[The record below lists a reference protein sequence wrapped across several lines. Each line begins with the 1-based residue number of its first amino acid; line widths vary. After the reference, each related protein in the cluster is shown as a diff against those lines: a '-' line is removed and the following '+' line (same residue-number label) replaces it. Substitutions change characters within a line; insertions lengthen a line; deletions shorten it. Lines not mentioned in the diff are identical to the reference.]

1 MRNKRNA
8 AIAGIVSLVVMTIC
22 LWLIVRNI
30 GDPAMPLNTL
40 APAGKQNW
48 EIFNL
53 VKPVFLIAGLV
64 FLAVEAGI
72 IWMAVRFKRNK
83 GDVDGVDEPTQTHGN
98 TTLEIGWTIVPAL
111 VLAILA
117 VFNVKTVLEIEKSED
132 PMEVRVIGQQ
142 WWWEYRYDLDSD
154 GTVDIITATQVVVP
168 VGRDVKM
175 KLQSNDIIHSF

>member
-53 VKPVFLIAGLV
+53 VKPVFFIAGLV
-64 FLAVEAGI
+64 FLAVEAGV
-72 IWMAVRFKRNK
+72 IWMAVRTIGESSRRLTCRF
-83 GDVDGVDEPTQTHGN
+83 
-98 TTLEIGWTIVPAL
+98 TTFR
-111 VLAILA
+111 VLSDRGPNIISVMICLM
-117 VFNVKTVLEIEKSED
+117 VNSSRVL
-132 PMEVRVIGQQ
+132 M
-142 WWWEYRYDLDSD
+142 
-154 GTVDIITATQVVVP
+154 
-168 VGRDVKM
+168 
-175 KLQSNDIIHSF
+175 